1 MKYCIHNTRLIIG
14 IADRV
19 IENGSILF
27 DQDKI
32 LKVSAHSITDA
43 DVFIDGTTFSV
54 LPGDNLWVQKWTERM
69 KSLRPLA
76 NE

>member
-32 LKVSAHSITDA
+32 LKVS
-43 DVFIDGTTFSV
+43 VFMA
-54 LPGDNLWVQKWTERM
+54 E
-69 KSLRPLA
+69 
-76 NE
+76 